1 MGIPQTGGTSMRI
14 LLQGFA
20 CLSVLLPISDMRAWQ
35 APVLISPKISVDLI
49 AETNAST
56 TNETNSTSLK
66 KPVRSSKQETIDQA
80 GRDLRHVEENVR
92 SGAARLLGKYP
103 SPASAAYLT
112 FALDDRIARVRRA
125 AIVSLSELYLN
136 GFYIYEKPLVEKI
149 LSKLGDPD
157 VEVRREVSALV
168 PRLSTG
174 LFRSSFEVVEINGRR
189 VARAKPTILRPDLQ
203 EIARKAFFDPDAI
216 VRQNILKYH
225 YVLRLPLS
233 AQVLDRLLSDSDL
246 GVLLTALDRVPSSTP
261 SETVVRRVEKLSH
274 HPDVGVRKKVVSV
287 ARDSNR
293 RHPGYRAILRKMT
306 MDEEPAVLSMAAVEL
321 ARLGEKV
328 DPKVIQA
335 VGDYLLGVAGAS
347 TQVMTILYAVSAF
360 GEEASKIYSELTEH
374 TSSKIR
380 TIAWQRLLTF
390 DNGWGRPSV
399 WLPALVDRDKTVR
412 RAIVANLNARSR
424 NFDLKT
430 MEQLVA
436 SDFVDVRTFAA
447 NSLYTARQDAAE
459 EVAFDLLIDEDTG
472 VRAQTI
478 RALASRRTPG
488 WLKIMSNSLLDEEY
502 VIKRAALDGLLGDPA
517 QGVKVLRKFVS
528 EHPADPITPL
538 ALAELKSRGIT
549 Q

>member
-1 MGIPQTGGTSMRI
+1 MGIPQTGGTTMSE
-14 LLQGFA
+14 LLKGFVFA
-20 CLSVLLPISDMRAWQ
+20 ALLPLGQAMAWQ
-35 APVLISPKISVDLI
+35 APVRVSPNVSVVPLSD
-49 AETNAST
+49 ENASVVAEANVT
-56 TNETNSTSLK
+56 VPT
-66 KPVRSSKQETIDQA
+66 KPVRSSTQETINQA
-80 GRDLRHVEENVR
+80 GLDLRHVEESVR

-125 AIVSLSELYLN
+125 AIVSLAELYLN

-157 VEVRREVSALV
+157 VEVRREVSALI
-168 PRLSTG
+168 PRLSIG
-174 LFRSSFEVVEINGRR
+174 LFRSSFEIVVINGRR
-189 VARAKPTILRPDLQ
+189 VARAAPATLRADLM

-225 YVLRLPLS
+225 YALRLPLS

-246 GVLLTALDRVPSSTP
+246 GVLLTALSRVPSSTP
-261 SETVVRRVEKLSH
+261 SETVVRRVEKLSR
-274 HPDVGVRKKVVSV
+274 HPNVGVRKKVVSV

-360 GEEASKIYSELTEH
+360 GDEAIKIYRELTEH

-390 DNGWGRPSV
+390 DNGWGRPDV
-399 WLPALVDRDKTVR
+399 WLPALEDRDKTVR
-412 RAIVANLNARSR
+412 RAVVANLSARSR
-424 NFDLKT
+424 NFDLKI

-447 NSLYTARQDAAE
+447 SSLYTARQDAVE

-502 VIKRAALDGLLGDPA
+502 VIKRAALDGLLGDPV
-517 QGVKVLRKFVS
+517 QGVKTLRKFVS
-528 EHPADPITPL
+528 EHPTDSITPL
-538 ALAELKSRGIT
+538 ALAELKNRGIT

>member
-1 MGIPQTGGTSMRI
+1 MSE
-14 LLQGFA
+14 LLKGFVFA
-20 CLSVLLPISDMRAWQ
+20 ALLPLGQAMAWQ
-35 APVLISPKISVDLI
+35 APVRVSPNLSVVPLSDENVSVV
-49 AETNAST
+49 AEANASVT
-56 TNETNSTSLK
+56 P
-66 KPVRSSKQETIDQA
+66 KPVRSSTQETINQA
-80 GRDLRHVEENVR
+80 GLDLRHVEENVR

-125 AIVSLSELYLN
+125 AIVSLAELYLN

-157 VEVRREVSALV
+157 VEVRREVSALI
-168 PRLSTG
+168 PRLSIG
-174 LFRSSFEVVEINGRR
+174 LFRSSFEIVEINGRR
-189 VARAKPTILRPDLQ
+189 VARAAPATLRADLM

-225 YVLRLPLS
+225 YALRLPLS

-246 GVLLTALDRVPSSTP
+246 GVLLTALNRVPSSTP
-261 SETVVRRVEKLSH
+261 SETVVRRVEKLSR

-360 GEEASKIYSELTEH
+360 GDEAIEIYSELTEH

-390 DNGWGRPSV
+390 DNGWGRPDV
-399 WLPALVDRDKTVR
+399 WLPALADRDKTVR
-412 RAIVANLNARSR
+412 RAVVANLSARSR

-447 NSLYTARQDAAE
+447 SSLYTARQDAAE
-459 EVAFDLLIDEDTG
+459 EVAFDLLIDEDNG

-502 VIKRAALDGLLGDPA
+502 VIKRAALDGLLGDPV
-517 QGVKVLRKFVS
+517 QGVKTIRKFVS
-528 EHPADPITPL
+528 EHPTDPITPL

>member
-1 MGIPQTGGTSMRI
+1 MGIPQTGGTTMSE
-14 LLQGFA
+14 LLKGFVFA
-20 CLSVLLPISDMRAWQ
+20 ALLPLGQAMAWQ
-35 APVLISPKISVDLI
+35 APVRVSPNLSVVPLSDENVSVV
-49 AETNAST
+49 AEANASGVP
-56 TNETNSTSLK
+56 
-66 KPVRSSKQETIDQA
+66 KPARSSTQETINQA
-80 GRDLRHVEENVR
+80 GLDLRHVEESVR

-112 FALDDRIARVRRA
+112 FALDDRIVRVRRA
-125 AIVSLSELYLN
+125 AIVSLAELYLN

-157 VEVRREVSALV
+157 VEVRREVSALI
-168 PRLSTG
+168 PRLSIG
-174 LFRSSFEVVEINGRR
+174 LFRSSFEIVEINGRR
-189 VARAKPTILRPDLQ
+189 VARAAPATLRADLM

-225 YVLRLPLS
+225 YSLRLPLS

-246 GVLLTALDRVPSSTP
+246 GVLLTALNRVPSSTP
-261 SETVVRRVEKLSH
+261 SETVVRRVEKLSR

-360 GEEASKIYSELTEH
+360 GNEAIKIYRELTEH

-390 DNGWGRPSV
+390 DNGWGRPDV
-399 WLPALVDRDKTVR
+399 WLPALADRDKTVR
-412 RAIVANLNARSR
+412 RAVVANLNARSR

-447 NSLYTARQDAAE
+447 SSLYTARQDAAE

-502 VIKRAALDGLLGDPA
+502 VIKRAALDGLLGDPV
-517 QGVKVLRKFVS
+517 QGVKTLRKFVS
-528 EHPADPITPL
+528 EHPTDPITPL

>member
-1 MGIPQTGGTSMRI
+1 MSE
-14 LLQGFA
+14 LLKGFVFA
-20 CLSVLLPISDMRAWQ
+20 ALLPLGQAMAWQ
-35 APVLISPKISVDLI
+35 APVRVSPNLSVVLLSDENVSVV
-49 AETNAST
+49 AEANASVT
-56 TNETNSTSLK
+56 P
-66 KPVRSSKQETIDQA
+66 KPVRSSTQETINQA
-80 GRDLRHVEENVR
+80 GLDLRHVEENVR

-125 AIVSLSELYLN
+125 AIVSLAELYLN

-157 VEVRREVSALV
+157 VEVRREVSALI
-168 PRLSTG
+168 PRLSIG
-174 LFRSSFEVVEINGRR
+174 LFRSSFEIVEINGRR
-189 VARAKPTILRPDLQ
+189 VARAAPATLRADLM

-225 YVLRLPLS
+225 YALRLPLS

-246 GVLLTALDRVPSSTP
+246 GVLLTALNRVPSSTP
-261 SETVVRRVEKLSH
+261 SETVVRRVEKLSR

-360 GEEASKIYSELTEH
+360 GDEAIEIYSELTEH

-390 DNGWGRPSV
+390 DNGWGRPDV
-399 WLPALVDRDKTVR
+399 WLPALADRDKTVR
-412 RAIVANLNARSR
+412 RAVVANLSARSR

-447 NSLYTARQDAAE
+447 SSLYTARQDAAE
-459 EVAFDLLIDEDTG
+459 EVAFDLLIDEDNG

-502 VIKRAALDGLLGDPA
+502 VIKRAALDGLLGDPV
-517 QGVKVLRKFVS
+517 QGVKTIRKFVS
-528 EHPADPITPL
+528 EHPTDPITPL

>member
-1 MGIPQTGGTSMRI
+1 MGIPQTGGTTMSE
-14 LLQGFA
+14 LLKGFVFA
-20 CLSVLLPISDMRAWQ
+20 ALLPLGQAMAWQ
-35 APVLISPKISVDLI
+35 APVRVSPNVSVVPLSD
-49 AETNAST
+49 ENASVVAEANVT
-56 TNETNSTSLK
+56 VPT
-66 KPVRSSKQETIDQA
+66 KPVRSSTQETINQA
-80 GRDLRHVEENVR
+80 GLDLRHVEESVR

-125 AIVSLSELYLN
+125 AIVSLAELYLN

-157 VEVRREVSALV
+157 VEVRREVSALI
-168 PRLSTG
+168 PRLSIG
-174 LFRSSFEVVEINGRR
+174 LFRSSFEIVVINGRR
-189 VARAKPTILRPDLQ
+189 VARAAPATLRADLM

-225 YVLRLPLS
+225 YALRLPLS

-246 GVLLTALDRVPSSTP
+246 GVLLTALSRVPSSTP
-261 SETVVRRVEKLSH
+261 SETVVRRVEKLSR
-274 HPDVGVRKKVVSV
+274 HPNVGVRKKVVSV

-360 GEEASKIYSELTEH
+360 GDEAIKIYRELTEH

-390 DNGWGRPSV
+390 DNGWGRPDV
-399 WLPALVDRDKTVR
+399 WLPAIEDRDKTVR
-412 RAIVANLNARSR
+412 RAVVANLSARSR
-424 NFDLKT
+424 NFDLKI

-447 NSLYTARQDAAE
+447 SSLYTARQDAVE

-502 VIKRAALDGLLGDPA
+502 VIKRAALDGLLGDPV
-517 QGVKVLRKFVS
+517 QGVKTLRKFVS
-528 EHPADPITPL
+528 EHPTDSITPL
-538 ALAELKSRGIT
+538 ALAELKNRGIT

>member
-1 MGIPQTGGTSMRI
+1 MGIPQTGGTTMSE
-14 LLQGFA
+14 LLKGFVFA
-20 CLSVLLPISDMRAWQ
+20 ALLPLGQAMAWQ
-35 APVLISPKISVDLI
+35 APVRVSPNLSVVPLSDENVSVV
-49 AETNAST
+49 AEANASGAP
-56 TNETNSTSLK
+56 
-66 KPVRSSKQETIDQA
+66 KPARSSTQETINQA
-80 GRDLRHVEENVR
+80 GLDLRHVEESVR

-112 FALDDRIARVRRA
+112 FALDDRIVRVRRA
-125 AIVSLSELYLN
+125 AIVSLAELYLN

-157 VEVRREVSALV
+157 VEVRREVSALI
-168 PRLSTG
+168 PRLSIG
-174 LFRSSFEVVEINGRR
+174 LFRSSFEIVEINGRR
-189 VARAKPTILRPDLQ
+189 VARAAPATLRADLM

-225 YVLRLPLS
+225 YALRLPLS
-233 AQVLDRLLSDSDL
+233 AQVLDRLLSDPDL
-246 GVLLTALDRVPSSTP
+246 GVLLTALNRVPSSTP
-261 SETVVRRVEKLSH
+261 SETVVRRVEKLSR

-321 ARLGEKV
+321 ARLGEKI

-360 GEEASKIYSELTEH
+360 GDEAIEIYRELTEH

-390 DNGWGRPSV
+390 DNGWGRPDV
-399 WLPALVDRDKTVR
+399 WLPALADRDKTVR
-412 RAIVANLNARSR
+412 RAVVANLSARSR

-430 MEQLVA
+430 MEQLVS

-447 NSLYTARQDAAE
+447 SSLYTARQDAVE

-478 RALASRRTPG
+478 RALASRRSPG

-502 VIKRAALDGLLGDPA
+502 VIKRAALDGLLGDPV
-517 QGVKVLRKFVS
+517 QGVKTLRKFVS
-528 EHPADPITPL
+528 EHPTDSITPL

>member
-1 MGIPQTGGTSMRI
+1 MGIPQTGGTTMSE
-14 LLQGFA
+14 LLKGFVFA
-20 CLSVLLPISDMRAWQ
+20 ALLPLGQAMAWQ
-35 APVLISPKISVDLI
+35 APVRVSPNLSVVPLSDENVSVV
-49 AETNAST
+49 AEANASVT
-56 TNETNSTSLK
+56 P
-66 KPVRSSKQETIDQA
+66 KPVRSSTQETINQA
-80 GRDLRHVEENVR
+80 GLDLRHVEENVR

-125 AIVSLSELYLN
+125 AIVSLAELYLN

-157 VEVRREVSALV
+157 VEVRREVSALI
-168 PRLSTG
+168 PRLSIG
-174 LFRSSFEVVEINGRR
+174 LFRSSFEIVEINGRR
-189 VARAKPTILRPDLQ
+189 VARAAPATLRADLM

-225 YVLRLPLS
+225 YALRLPLS

-246 GVLLTALDRVPSSTP
+246 GVLLTALNRVPSSTP
-261 SETVVRRVEKLSH
+261 SETVVRRVEKLSR

-360 GEEASKIYSELTEH
+360 GDEAIEIYSELTEH

-390 DNGWGRPSV
+390 DNGWGRPDV
-399 WLPALVDRDKTVR
+399 WLPALADRDKTVR
-412 RAIVANLNARSR
+412 RAVVANLSARSR

-447 NSLYTARQDAAE
+447 SSLYTARQDAAE
-459 EVAFDLLIDEDTG
+459 EVAFDLLIDEDNG

-502 VIKRAALDGLLGDPA
+502 VIKRAALDGLLGDPV
-517 QGVKVLRKFVS
+517 QGVKTIRKFVS
-528 EHPADPITPL
+528 EHPTDPITPL

>member
-1 MGIPQTGGTSMRI
+1 MGIPQTGGTTMSE
-14 LLQGFA
+14 LLKGFVFA
-20 CLSVLLPISDMRAWQ
+20 ALLPLGQAMAWQ
-35 APVLISPKISVDLI
+35 APVRVSPNVSVVPLSD
-49 AETNAST
+49 ENASVVAEANVT
-56 TNETNSTSLK
+56 VPT
-66 KPVRSSKQETIDQA
+66 KPVRSSTQETINQA

-125 AIVSLSELYLN
+125 AIVSLAELYLN

-157 VEVRREVSALV
+157 VEVRREVSALI
-168 PRLSTG
+168 PRLSIG
-174 LFRSSFEVVEINGRR
+174 LFRSSFEIVEINGRR
-189 VARAKPTILRPDLQ
+189 VARAAPATLRADLM

-225 YVLRLPLS
+225 YSLRLPLS

-246 GVLLTALDRVPSSTP
+246 GVLLTALNRVPSSTP
-261 SETVVRRVEKLSH
+261 SETVVRRVEKLSR

-360 GEEASKIYSELTEH
+360 GDEAIKIYRELTEH

-390 DNGWGRPSV
+390 DNGWGRPDV
-399 WLPALVDRDKTVR
+399 WLPALADRDKTVR
-412 RAIVANLNARSR
+412 RAVVANLSARSR

-430 MEQLVA
+430 MEQLVV

-447 NSLYTARQDAAE
+447 SSLYTARQDAAE

-502 VIKRAALDGLLGDPA
+502 VIKRAALDGLLGDPV
-517 QGVKVLRKFVS
+517 QGVKTLRKFVS
-528 EHPADPITPL
+528 EHPTDSITPL
-538 ALAELKSRGIT
+538 ALAELKNRGIT

>member
-1 MGIPQTGGTSMRI
+1 M
-14 LLQGFA
+14 
-20 CLSVLLPISDMRAWQ
+20 
-35 APVLISPKISVDLI
+35 
-49 AETNAST
+49 
-56 TNETNSTSLK
+56 
-66 KPVRSSKQETIDQA
+66 
-80 GRDLRHVEENVR
+80 
-92 SGAARLLGKYP
+92 
-103 SPASAAYLT
+103 
-112 FALDDRIARVRRA
+112 
-125 AIVSLSELYLN
+125 
-136 GFYIYEKPLVEKI
+136 
-149 LSKLGDPD
+149 
-157 VEVRREVSALV
+157 
-168 PRLSTG
+168 
-174 LFRSSFEVVEINGRR
+174 
-189 VARAKPTILRPDLQ
+189 

-225 YVLRLPLS
+225 YALRLPLS

-246 GVLLTALDRVPSSTP
+246 GVLLTALNRVPSSTP
-261 SETVVRRVEKLSH
+261 SETVVRRVEKLSR

-360 GEEASKIYSELTEH
+360 GDEAIKIYRELTEH

-390 DNGWGRPSV
+390 DNGWGRPDV
-399 WLPALVDRDKTVR
+399 WLPALADHDKTVR
-412 RAIVANLNARSR
+412 RAVVANLSARSR

-430 MEQLVA
+430 MEQLVV

-447 NSLYTARQDAAE
+447 SSLYTARQDAAE

-502 VIKRAALDGLLGDPA
+502 VIKRAALDGLLGDPV
-517 QGVKVLRKFVS
+517 QGVKTIRKFVN
-528 EHPADPITPL
+528 EHPTDPITPL
-538 ALAELKSRGIT
+538 ALAELKNRGIT

>member
-1 MGIPQTGGTSMRI
+1 MGIPQTGGTTMSE
-14 LLQGFA
+14 LLKGFVFA
-20 CLSVLLPISDMRAWQ
+20 ALLPLGQAMAWQ
-35 APVLISPKISVDLI
+35 APVRVSPNLSVVPLSDENVSVV
-49 AETNAST
+49 AKANASGAP
-56 TNETNSTSLK
+56 
-66 KPVRSSKQETIDQA
+66 KPARSSTQETINQA
-80 GRDLRHVEENVR
+80 GLDLRHVEESVR

-112 FALDDRIARVRRA
+112 FALDDRIVRVRRA
-125 AIVSLSELYLN
+125 AIVSLAELYLN

-157 VEVRREVSALV
+157 VEVRREVSALI
-168 PRLSTG
+168 PRLSIG
-174 LFRSSFEVVEINGRR
+174 LFRSSFEIVEINGRR
-189 VARAKPTILRPDLQ
+189 VARAAPATLRADLM

-225 YVLRLPLS
+225 YALRLPLS
-233 AQVLDRLLSDSDL
+233 AQVLDRLLSDPDL
-246 GVLLTALDRVPSSTP
+246 GVLLTALNRVPSSTP
-261 SETVVRRVEKLSH
+261 SETVVRRVEKLSR

-360 GEEASKIYSELTEH
+360 GDEAIKIYRELTEH

-390 DNGWGRPSV
+390 DNGWGRPDV
-399 WLPALVDRDKTVR
+399 WLPALADRDKTVR
-412 RAIVANLNARSR
+412 RAVVANLSARSR

-430 MEQLVA
+430 MEQLVV

-447 NSLYTARQDAAE
+447 SSLYTARQDAAE

-517 QGVKVLRKFVS
+517 QGVKTLRKFVS
-528 EHPADPITPL
+528 EHPTDPITPL

>member
-1 MGIPQTGGTSMRI
+1 MGIPQTGGTTMSE
-14 LLQGFA
+14 LLKGFVFA
-20 CLSVLLPISDMRAWQ
+20 ALLPLGQAMAWQ
-35 APVLISPKISVDLI
+35 APVRVSPNVSVVPLSD
-49 AETNAST
+49 ENASVVAEANVT
-56 TNETNSTSLK
+56 VPT
-66 KPVRSSKQETIDQA
+66 KPVRSSTQETINQA
-80 GRDLRHVEENVR
+80 GLDLRHVEESVR

-125 AIVSLSELYLN
+125 AIVSLAELYLN

-157 VEVRREVSALV
+157 VEVRREVSALI
-168 PRLSTG
+168 PRLSIG
-174 LFRSSFEVVEINGRR
+174 LFRSSFEIVVINGRR
-189 VARAKPTILRPDLQ
+189 VARAAPATLRADLM

-225 YVLRLPLS
+225 YALRLPLS

-246 GVLLTALDRVPSSTP
+246 GVLLTALSRVPSSTP
-261 SETVVRRVEKLSH
+261 SETVVRRVEKLSR
-274 HPDVGVRKKVVSV
+274 HPNVGVRKKVVSV

-360 GEEASKIYSELTEH
+360 GDEAIKIYRELTEH

-390 DNGWGRPSV
+390 DNGWGRPDV
-399 WLPALVDRDKTVR
+399 WLPALEDRDKTVR
-412 RAIVANLNARSR
+412 RAVVANLSARSR
-424 NFDLKT
+424 NYDLKI

-447 NSLYTARQDAAE
+447 SSLYTARQDAVE

-502 VIKRAALDGLLGDPA
+502 VIKRAALDGLLGDPV
-517 QGVKVLRKFVS
+517 QGVKTLRKFVS
-528 EHPADPITPL
+528 EHPTDSITPL
-538 ALAELKSRGIT
+538 ALAELKNRGIT

>member
-1 MGIPQTGGTSMRI
+1 MSE
-14 LLQGFA
+14 LLKGFIFA
-20 CLSVLLPISDMRAWQ
+20 ALLPLGQAMAWQ
-35 APVLISPKISVDLI
+35 APVRVSPNVSVVPLSD
-49 AETNAST
+49 ENASVVAEANVT
-56 TNETNSTSLK
+56 VPT
-66 KPVRSSKQETIDQA
+66 KPVRSSTQETINQA

-125 AIVSLSELYLN
+125 AIVSLAELYLN

-157 VEVRREVSALV
+157 VEVRREVSALI
-168 PRLSTG
+168 PRLSIG
-174 LFRSSFEVVEINGRR
+174 LFRSSFEIVEINGRR
-189 VARAKPTILRPDLQ
+189 VARAAPATLRADLM

-225 YVLRLPLS
+225 YALRLPLS

-246 GVLLTALDRVPSSTP
+246 GVLLTALGRVPSSTP
-261 SETVVRRVEKLSH
+261 SETVVRRVEKLSR

-287 ARDSNR
+287 SRDSNR

-360 GEEASKIYSELTEH
+360 GDEAIKVYRELTEH

-390 DNGWGRPSV
+390 DNGWGRPDV
-399 WLPALVDRDKTVR
+399 WLPALEDRDKTVR
-412 RAIVANLNARSR
+412 RAVVANLNARSR
-424 NFDLKT
+424 NFDLKI

-447 NSLYTARQDAAE
+447 SSLYTARQDAAE

-502 VIKRAALDGLLGDPA
+502 VIKRAALDGLLGDPV
-517 QGVKVLRKFVS
+517 QGVKTLRKFVS
-528 EHPADPITPL
+528 EHPTDSITPL

>member
-1 MGIPQTGGTSMRI
+1 MGIPQTGGTTMSE
-14 LLQGFA
+14 LLKGFVFA
-20 CLSVLLPISDMRAWQ
+20 ALLPLGQAMAWQ
-35 APVLISPKISVDLI
+35 APVRVSPNLSVVLLSDENVSVV
-49 AETNAST
+49 AEANASGAP
-56 TNETNSTSLK
+56 
-66 KPVRSSKQETIDQA
+66 KPARSSTQETINQA
-80 GRDLRHVEENVR
+80 GLDLRHVEESVR

-112 FALDDRIARVRRA
+112 FALDDRIVRVRRA
-125 AIVSLSELYLN
+125 AIVSLAELYLN

-157 VEVRREVSALV
+157 VEVRREVSALI
-168 PRLSTG
+168 PRLSIG
-174 LFRSSFEVVEINGRR
+174 LFRSSFEIVEINGRR
-189 VARAKPTILRPDLQ
+189 VARAAPATLRADLM

-225 YVLRLPLS
+225 YALRLPLS
-233 AQVLDRLLSDSDL
+233 AQVLDRLLSDPDL
-246 GVLLTALDRVPSSTP
+246 GVLLTALNRVPSSTP
-261 SETVVRRVEKLSH
+261 SETVVRRVEKLSR

-360 GEEASKIYSELTEH
+360 GDEAIEIYRELTEH

-390 DNGWGRPSV
+390 DNGWGRPDV
-399 WLPALVDRDKTVR
+399 WLPALADRDKTVR
-412 RAIVANLNARSR
+412 RAVVANLSTRSR

-430 MEQLVA
+430 MEQLVV

-447 NSLYTARQDAAE
+447 SSLYTARQDAAE

-517 QGVKVLRKFVS
+517 QGVKTLRKFVS
-528 EHPADPITPL
+528 EHPTDPITPL

>member
-1 MGIPQTGGTSMRI
+1 MGIPQTGGTTMSE
-14 LLQGFA
+14 LLKGFVFA
-20 CLSVLLPISDMRAWQ
+20 ALLPLGQAMAWQ
-35 APVLISPKISVDLI
+35 APVRVSPNLSVVLLSDENVSVV
-49 AETNAST
+49 AEANASVT
-56 TNETNSTSLK
+56 P
-66 KPVRSSKQETIDQA
+66 KPVRSSTQETINQA
-80 GRDLRHVEENVR
+80 GLDLRHVEENVR

-125 AIVSLSELYLN
+125 AIVSLAELYLN

-157 VEVRREVSALV
+157 VEVRREVSALI
-168 PRLSTG
+168 PRLSIG
-174 LFRSSFEVVEINGRR
+174 LFRSSFEIVEINGRR
-189 VARAKPTILRPDLQ
+189 VARAAPATLRADLM

-225 YVLRLPLS
+225 YALRLPLS

-246 GVLLTALDRVPSSTP
+246 GVLLTALNRVPSSTP
-261 SETVVRRVEKLSH
+261 SETVVRRVEKLSR

-360 GEEASKIYSELTEH
+360 GDEAIEIYSELTEH

-390 DNGWGRPSV
+390 DNGWGRPDV
-399 WLPALVDRDKTVR
+399 WLPALADRDKTVR
-412 RAIVANLNARSR
+412 RAVVANLSARSR

-447 NSLYTARQDAAE
+447 SSLYTARQDAAE
-459 EVAFDLLIDEDTG
+459 EVAFDLLIDEDNG

-502 VIKRAALDGLLGDPA
+502 VIKRAALDGLLGDPV
-517 QGVKVLRKFVS
+517 QGVKTIRKFVS
-528 EHPADPITPL
+528 EHPTDPITPL

>member
-1 MGIPQTGGTSMRI
+1 MGIPQTGGTTMSE
-14 LLQGFA
+14 LLKGFVFA
-20 CLSVLLPISDMRAWQ
+20 ALLPLGQAMAWQ
-35 APVLISPKISVDLI
+35 APVRVSPNVSVVPLSD
-49 AETNAST
+49 ENASVVAEANVT
-56 TNETNSTSLK
+56 VPT
-66 KPVRSSKQETIDQA
+66 KPVRSSTQETINQA
-80 GRDLRHVEENVR
+80 GLDLRHVEESVR

-125 AIVSLSELYLN
+125 AIVSLAELYLN

-157 VEVRREVSALV
+157 VEVRREVSALI
-168 PRLSTG
+168 PRLSIG
-174 LFRSSFEVVEINGRR
+174 LFRSSFEIVVINGRR
-189 VARAKPTILRPDLQ
+189 VARAAPATLRADLM

-225 YVLRLPLS
+225 YALRLPLS

-246 GVLLTALDRVPSSTP
+246 GVLLTALGRVPSSTP
-261 SETVVRRVEKLSH
+261 SETVVRRVEKLSR

-360 GEEASKIYSELTEH
+360 GDEAIKIYRELTEH

-390 DNGWGRPSV
+390 DNGWGRPDV
-399 WLPALVDRDKTVR
+399 WLPALEDRDKTVR
-412 RAIVANLNARSR
+412 RAVVANLSARSR
-424 NFDLKT
+424 NFDLKI

-447 NSLYTARQDAAE
+447 SSLYTARQNAAE

-502 VIKRAALDGLLGDPA
+502 VIKRAALDGLLGDPV
-517 QGVKVLRKFVS
+517 QGVKTLRKFVS
-528 EHPADPITPL
+528 EHPTDSITPL
-538 ALAELKSRGIT
+538 ALAELKNRGIT

>member
-1 MGIPQTGGTSMRI
+1 MGIPQTGGTTMSE
-14 LLQGFA
+14 LLKGFVFA
-20 CLSVLLPISDMRAWQ
+20 ALLPLGQAMAWQ
-35 APVLISPKISVDLI
+35 APVRVSPNLSVVPLSDENVSVV
-49 AETNAST
+49 AEANASVT
-56 TNETNSTSLK
+56 P
-66 KPVRSSKQETIDQA
+66 KPVRSSTQETINQA
-80 GRDLRHVEENVR
+80 GLDLRHVEENVR

-125 AIVSLSELYLN
+125 AIVSLAELYLN

-157 VEVRREVSALV
+157 VEVRREVSALI
-168 PRLSTG
+168 PRLSIG
-174 LFRSSFEVVEINGRR
+174 LFRSSFEIVEINGRR
-189 VARAKPTILRPDLQ
+189 VARAAPAILRADLM

-225 YVLRLPLS
+225 YALRLPLS

-246 GVLLTALDRVPSSTP
+246 GVLLTALNRVPSSTP
-261 SETVVRRVEKLSH
+261 SETVVRRVEKLSR

-360 GEEASKIYSELTEH
+360 GDESIEIYSELTEH

-390 DNGWGRPSV
+390 DNGWGRPDV
-399 WLPALVDRDKTVR
+399 WLPALADRDKTVR
-412 RAIVANLNARSR
+412 RAVVANLSARSR

-447 NSLYTARQDAAE
+447 SSLYTARQDAAE
-459 EVAFDLLIDEDTG
+459 EVAFDLLIDEDNG

-502 VIKRAALDGLLGDPA
+502 VIKRAALDGLLGDPV
-517 QGVKVLRKFVS
+517 QGVKTIRKFVS
-528 EHPADPITPL
+528 EHPTDPITPL

>member
-1 MGIPQTGGTSMRI
+1 MGIPQTGGTTMSE
-14 LLQGFA
+14 LLKGFVFA
-20 CLSVLLPISDMRAWQ
+20 ALLPLGQAMAWQ
-35 APVLISPKISVDLI
+35 APVRVSPNLSVVPLSDENVSVV
-49 AETNAST
+49 AEANASVT
-56 TNETNSTSLK
+56 P
-66 KPVRSSKQETIDQA
+66 KPVRSSTQETINQA
-80 GRDLRHVEENVR
+80 GLDLRHVEENVR

-125 AIVSLSELYLN
+125 AIVSLAELYLN

-157 VEVRREVSALV
+157 VEVRREVSALI
-168 PRLSTG
+168 PRLSIG
-174 LFRSSFEVVEINGRR
+174 LFRSSFEIVEINGRR
-189 VARAKPTILRPDLQ
+189 VARAAPATLRADLM

-225 YVLRLPLS
+225 YALRLPLS

-246 GVLLTALDRVPSSTP
+246 GVLLTALNRVPSSTP
-261 SETVVRRVEKLSH
+261 SETVVRRVEKLSR

-360 GEEASKIYSELTEH
+360 GDESIEIYSELTEH

-390 DNGWGRPSV
+390 DNGWGRPDV
-399 WLPALVDRDKTVR
+399 WLPALADRDKTVR
-412 RAIVANLNARSR
+412 RAVVANLSARSR

-447 NSLYTARQDAAE
+447 SSLYTARQDAAE
-459 EVAFDLLIDEDTG
+459 EVAFDLLIDEDNG

-502 VIKRAALDGLLGDPA
+502 VIKRAALDGLLGDPV
-517 QGVKVLRKFVS
+517 QGVKTIRKFVS
-528 EHPADPITPL
+528 EHPTDPITPL

>member
-1 MGIPQTGGTSMRI
+1 
-14 LLQGFA
+14 
-20 CLSVLLPISDMRAWQ
+20 
-35 APVLISPKISVDLI
+35 
-49 AETNAST
+49 
-56 TNETNSTSLK
+56 
-66 KPVRSSKQETIDQA
+66 
-80 GRDLRHVEENVR
+80 
-92 SGAARLLGKYP
+92 
-103 SPASAAYLT
+103 LT
-112 FALDDRIARVRRA
+112 FALDDRIVRVRRA
-125 AIVSLSELYLN
+125 AIVSLAELYLN

-157 VEVRREVSALV
+157 VEVRREVSALI
-168 PRLSTG
+168 PRLSIG
-174 LFRSSFEVVEINGRR
+174 LFRSSFEIVEINGRR
-189 VARAKPTILRPDLQ
+189 VARAAPATLRADLM

-225 YVLRLPLS
+225 YALRLPLS

-246 GVLLTALDRVPSSTP
+246 GVLLTALNRVPSSTP
-261 SETVVRRVEKLSH
+261 SETVVRRVEKLSR

-360 GEEASKIYSELTEH
+360 GDEAIEIYSELTEH

-390 DNGWGRPSV
+390 DNGWGRPDV
-399 WLPALVDRDKTVR
+399 WLPALADRDKTVR
-412 RAIVANLNARSR
+412 RAVVANLSARSR

-447 NSLYTARQDAAE
+447 SSLYTARQDAAE
-459 EVAFDLLIDEDTG
+459 EVAFDLLIDEDNG

-502 VIKRAALDGLLGDPA
+502 VIKRAALDGLLGDPV
-517 QGVKVLRKFVS
+517 QGVKTIRKFVS
-528 EHPADPITPL
+528 EHPTDPITPL

>member
-1 MGIPQTGGTSMRI
+1 MSE
-14 LLQGFA
+14 LLKGFVFA
-20 CLSVLLPISDMRAWQ
+20 ALLPLGQAMAWQ
-35 APVLISPKISVDLI
+35 APVRVSPNVSVVPLSD
-49 AETNAST
+49 ENASVVAEANVT
-56 TNETNSTSLK
+56 VPT
-66 KPVRSSKQETIDQA
+66 KPVRSSTQETINQA
-80 GRDLRHVEENVR
+80 GLDLRHVEESVR

-125 AIVSLSELYLN
+125 AIVSLAELYLN

-157 VEVRREVSALV
+157 VEVRREVSALI
-168 PRLSTG
+168 PRLSIG
-174 LFRSSFEVVEINGRR
+174 LFRSSFEIVVINGRR
-189 VARAKPTILRPDLQ
+189 VARAAPATLRADLM

-225 YVLRLPLS
+225 YALRLPLS

-246 GVLLTALDRVPSSTP
+246 GVLLTALSRVPSSTP
-261 SETVVRRVEKLSH
+261 SETVVRRVEKLSR
-274 HPDVGVRKKVVSV
+274 HPNVGVRKKVVSV

-360 GEEASKIYSELTEH
+360 GDEAIKIYRELTEH

-390 DNGWGRPSV
+390 DNGWGRPDV
-399 WLPALVDRDKTVR
+399 WLPAIEDRDKTVR
-412 RAIVANLNARSR
+412 RAVVANLSARSR
-424 NFDLKT
+424 NYDLKI

-447 NSLYTARQDAAE
+447 SSLYTARQDAVE

-502 VIKRAALDGLLGDPA
+502 VIKRAALDGLLGDPV
-517 QGVKVLRKFVS
+517 QGVKTLRKFVS
-528 EHPADPITPL
+528 EHPTDSITPL
-538 ALAELKSRGIT
+538 ALAELKNRGIT

>member
-1 MGIPQTGGTSMRI
+1 MSEW
-14 LLQGFA
+14 LKGFVFA
-20 CLSVLLPISDMRAWQ
+20 ALLPLGQAMAWQ
-35 APVLISPKISVDLI
+35 APVRVSPNLSVVPLSDDNVSVV
-49 AETNAST
+49 AEANASVT
-56 TNETNSTSLK
+56 P
-66 KPVRSSKQETIDQA
+66 KPVRSSTQETINQA
-80 GRDLRHVEENVR
+80 GLDLRHVEENVR

-125 AIVSLSELYLN
+125 AIVSLAELYLN

-157 VEVRREVSALV
+157 VEVRREVSALI
-168 PRLSTG
+168 PRLSIG
-174 LFRSSFEVVEINGRR
+174 LFRSSFEIVEINGRR
-189 VARAKPTILRPDLQ
+189 VARAAPATLRADLM

-225 YVLRLPLS
+225 YALRLPLS

-246 GVLLTALDRVPSSTP
+246 GVLLTALNRVPSSTP
-261 SETVVRRVEKLSH
+261 SETVVRRVEKLSR

-360 GEEASKIYSELTEH
+360 GDEAIEIYSELTEH

-390 DNGWGRPSV
+390 DNGWGRPDV
-399 WLPALVDRDKTVR
+399 WLPALADRDKTVR
-412 RAIVANLNARSR
+412 RAVVANLSARSR

-447 NSLYTARQDAAE
+447 SSLYTARQDAAE
-459 EVAFDLLIDEDTG
+459 EVAFDLLIDEDNG

-502 VIKRAALDGLLGDPA
+502 VIKRAALDGLLGDPV
-517 QGVKVLRKFVS
+517 QGVKTIRKFVS
-528 EHPADPITPL
+528 EHPTDPITPL

>member
-1 MGIPQTGGTSMRI
+1 MSE
-14 LLQGFA
+14 LLKGFVFA
-20 CLSVLLPISDMRAWQ
+20 ALLSFDQAMAWQ
-35 APVLISPKISVDLI
+35 APVRVSPNLSVVPLSDENVSVV
-49 AETNAST
+49 AEANASVA
-56 TNETNSTSLK
+56 S
-66 KPVRSSKQETIDQA
+66 KPVRSSAQETINQA
-80 GRDLRHVEENVR
+80 GLDLRHVEESVR

-125 AIVSLSELYLN
+125 AIVSLAELYLN

-157 VEVRREVSALV
+157 VEVRREVSALI
-168 PRLSTG
+168 PRLSIG
-174 LFRSSFEVVEINGRR
+174 LFRSSFEIVEINGRR
-189 VARAKPTILRPDLQ
+189 VARAAPATLRADLM

-225 YVLRLPLS
+225 YALRLPLS

-246 GVLLTALDRVPSSTP
+246 GVLLTALSRVPSSTP
-261 SETVVRRVEKLSH
+261 SETVVRRVEKLSR

-328 DPKVIQA
+328 DPKVIQT

-360 GEEASKIYSELTEH
+360 GDEAIEIYRELTEH

-390 DNGWGRPSV
+390 DNGWGRPDV
-399 WLPALVDRDKTVR
+399 WLPALADRDKTVR

-424 NFDLKT
+424 NFDLNT
-430 MEQLVA
+430 MEQLVS

-447 NSLYTARQDAAE
+447 SSLYSARQNAAE

-502 VIKRAALDGLLGDPA
+502 VIKRAALDGLLGDPV
-517 QGVKVLRKFVS
+517 QGVKTIRKFVS
-528 EHPADPITPL
+528 EHPTDSITPL
-538 ALAELKSRGIT
+538 ALAELKSRGIP

>member
-1 MGIPQTGGTSMRI
+1 MSK
-14 LLQGFA
+14 LLKGFVFA
-20 CLSVLLPISDMRAWQ
+20 GLLPLSQAMAWQ
-35 APVLISPKISVDLI
+35 APVRVSPNLSVVLLSD
-49 AETNAST
+49 ENASVVSEA
-56 TNETNSTSLK
+56 NASVAP
-66 KPVRSSKQETIDQA
+66 KPVRSSTQETINQA
-80 GRDLRHVEENVR
+80 GLDLRHIEENVR

-125 AIVSLSELYLN
+125 AIVSLAELYLN
-136 GFYIYEKPLVEKI
+136 GFYIHEKPLVEKI
-149 LSKLGDPD
+149 LSKLGDSD
-157 VEVRREVSALV
+157 VEVRREVSALI
-168 PRLSTG
+168 PRLSIG
-174 LFRSSFEVVEINGRR
+174 LFRSSFEIVEINGRR
-189 VARAKPTILRPDLQ
+189 VARAAPATLRADLL

-225 YVLRLPLS
+225 YALRLPLS

-246 GVLLTALDRVPSSTP
+246 GVLLTALNRVPSSTP
-261 SETVVRRVEKLSH
+261 SETVVRRVEKLSR

-306 MDEEPAVLSMAAVEL
+306 IDEEPAVLSMAAVEL

-360 GEEASKIYSELTEH
+360 GDEAIEIYRELTEH

-390 DNGWGRPSV
+390 DNGWGRADV
-399 WLPALVDRDKTVR
+399 WLPALADRDKTVR

-430 MEQLVA
+430 MEQLVS

-447 NSLYTARQDAAE
+447 SSLQSARQNAAE

-478 RALASRRTPG
+478 RALASLRAPG

-502 VIKRAALDGLLGDPA
+502 VIKRAALDGLLGDPV
-517 QGVKVLRKFVS
+517 QGVKTIRKFVS
-528 EHPADPITPL
+528 EHPTDSITPL

>member
-1 MGIPQTGGTSMRI
+1 MGIPQTGGTTMSE
-14 LLQGFA
+14 LLKGFIFA
-20 CLSVLLPISDMRAWQ
+20 ALLPLGQAMAWQ
-35 APVLISPKISVDLI
+35 APVRVSPNVSVVPLSD
-49 AETNAST
+49 ENASVVAEANVT
-56 TNETNSTSLK
+56 VPT
-66 KPVRSSKQETIDQA
+66 KPVRSSTQETINQA

-125 AIVSLSELYLN
+125 AIVSLAELYLN

-157 VEVRREVSALV
+157 VEVRREVSALI
-168 PRLSTG
+168 PRLSIG
-174 LFRSSFEVVEINGRR
+174 LFRSSFEIVEINGRR
-189 VARAKPTILRPDLQ
+189 VARAAPATLRADLM

-225 YVLRLPLS
+225 YALRLPLS

-246 GVLLTALDRVPSSTP
+246 GVLLTALGRVPSSTP
-261 SETVVRRVEKLSH
+261 SETVVRRVEKLSR

-360 GEEASKIYSELTEH
+360 GDEAIKVYRELTEH

-390 DNGWGRPSV
+390 DNGWGRPDV
-399 WLPALVDRDKTVR
+399 WLPALEDRDKTVR
-412 RAIVANLNARSR
+412 RAVVANLNARSR
-424 NFDLKT
+424 NFDLKI

-447 NSLYTARQDAAE
+447 SSLYTARQDAAE

-502 VIKRAALDGLLGDPA
+502 VIKRAALDGLLGDPV
-517 QGVKVLRKFVS
+517 QGVKTLRKFVS
-528 EHPADPITPL
+528 EHPTDSITPL

>member
-1 MGIPQTGGTSMRI
+1 MGIPQTGGTTMSE
-14 LLQGFA
+14 LLKGFVFA
-20 CLSVLLPISDMRAWQ
+20 ALLPLGQAMAWQ
-35 APVLISPKISVDLI
+35 APVRVSPNLSVVPLSDENVSVV
-49 AETNAST
+49 AEANASGAP
-56 TNETNSTSLK
+56 
-66 KPVRSSKQETIDQA
+66 KPARSSTQETINQA
-80 GRDLRHVEENVR
+80 GLDLRHVEESVR

-112 FALDDRIARVRRA
+112 FALDDRIVRVRRA
-125 AIVSLSELYLN
+125 AIVSLAELYLN

-157 VEVRREVSALV
+157 VEVRREVSALI
-168 PRLSTG
+168 PRLSIG
-174 LFRSSFEVVEINGRR
+174 LFRSSFEIVEINGRR
-189 VARAKPTILRPDLQ
+189 VARAAPATLRADLM

-225 YVLRLPLS
+225 YALRLPLS
-233 AQVLDRLLSDSDL
+233 AQVLDRLLSDPDL
-246 GVLLTALDRVPSSTP
+246 GVLLTALNRVPSSTP
-261 SETVVRRVEKLSH
+261 SETVVRRVEKLSR

-321 ARLGEKV
+321 ARLGEKI

-360 GEEASKIYSELTEH
+360 GDEAIEIYRELTEH

-390 DNGWGRPSV
+390 DNGWGRPDV
-399 WLPALVDRDKTVR
+399 WLPALADRDKTVR
-412 RAIVANLNARSR
+412 RAVVANLSARSR

-430 MEQLVA
+430 MEQLVV

-447 NSLYTARQDAAE
+447 SSLYTARQDAVE

-517 QGVKVLRKFVS
+517 QGVKTLRKFVS
-528 EHPADPITPL
+528 EHPTDSITPL

>member
-1 MGIPQTGGTSMRI
+1 MSE
-14 LLQGFA
+14 LLKGFVFA
-20 CLSVLLPISDMRAWQ
+20 ALLPLGQAMAWQ
-35 APVLISPKISVDLI
+35 APVRVSPNLSVVPLSDENVSVV
-49 AETNAST
+49 AEANASVT
-56 TNETNSTSLK
+56 P
-66 KPVRSSKQETIDQA
+66 KPVRSSTQETINQA
-80 GRDLRHVEENVR
+80 GLDLRHVEENVR

-125 AIVSLSELYLN
+125 AIVSLAELYLN

-157 VEVRREVSALV
+157 VEVRREVSALI
-168 PRLSTG
+168 PRLSIG
-174 LFRSSFEVVEINGRR
+174 LFRSSFEIVEINGRR
-189 VARAKPTILRPDLQ
+189 VARAAPAILRADLM

-225 YVLRLPLS
+225 YALRLPLS

-246 GVLLTALDRVPSSTP
+246 GVLLTALNRVPSSTP
-261 SETVVRRVEKLSH
+261 SETVVRRVEKLSR

-360 GEEASKIYSELTEH
+360 GDEAIEIYSELTEH

-390 DNGWGRPSV
+390 DNGWGRPDV
-399 WLPALVDRDKTVR
+399 WLPALADRDKTVR
-412 RAIVANLNARSR
+412 RAVVANLSARSR

-447 NSLYTARQDAAE
+447 SSLYTARQDAAE
-459 EVAFDLLIDEDTG
+459 EVAFDLLIDEDNG

-502 VIKRAALDGLLGDPA
+502 VIKRAALDGLLGDPV
-517 QGVKVLRKFVS
+517 QGVKTIRKFVS
-528 EHPADPITPL
+528 EHPTDPITPL

>member
-1 MGIPQTGGTSMRI
+1 MGIPQTGGTTMSE
-14 LLQGFA
+14 LLKGFVFA
-20 CLSVLLPISDMRAWQ
+20 ALLPLGQAMAWQ
-35 APVLISPKISVDLI
+35 APVRVSPNLSVVPLSDENVSVV
-49 AETNAST
+49 AEANASVT
-56 TNETNSTSLK
+56 P
-66 KPVRSSKQETIDQA
+66 KPVRSSTQETINQA
-80 GRDLRHVEENVR
+80 GLDLRHVEESVR

-125 AIVSLSELYLN
+125 AIVSLAELYLN

-157 VEVRREVSALV
+157 VEVRREVSALI
-168 PRLSTG
+168 PRLSIG
-174 LFRSSFEVVEINGRR
+174 LFRSSFEIVEINGRR
-189 VARAKPTILRPDLQ
+189 VARAAPATLRADLM

-225 YVLRLPLS
+225 YALRLPLS

-246 GVLLTALDRVPSSTP
+246 GVLLTALNRVPSSTP
-261 SETVVRRVEKLSH
+261 SETVVRRVEKLSR

-360 GEEASKIYSELTEH
+360 GDEAIEIYSELTEH

-390 DNGWGRPSV
+390 DNGWGRPDV
-399 WLPALVDRDKTVR
+399 WLPALADRDKTVR
-412 RAIVANLNARSR
+412 RAVVANLSARSR

-447 NSLYTARQDAAE
+447 SSLYTARQDAAE
-459 EVAFDLLIDEDTG
+459 EVAFDLLIDEDNG

-502 VIKRAALDGLLGDPA
+502 VIKRAALDGLLGDPV
-517 QGVKVLRKFVS
+517 QGVKTIRKFVS
-528 EHPADPITPL
+528 EHPTDPITPL

>member
-1 MGIPQTGGTSMRI
+1 MSE
-14 LLQGFA
+14 LLKGFVFA
-20 CLSVLLPISDMRAWQ
+20 ALLPLGQAMAWQ
-35 APVLISPKISVDLI
+35 APVRVSPNVSVVPLSD
-49 AETNAST
+49 ENASVVAEANVT
-56 TNETNSTSLK
+56 VPT
-66 KPVRSSKQETIDQA
+66 KPVRSSTQETINQA

-125 AIVSLSELYLN
+125 AIVSLAELYLN

-157 VEVRREVSALV
+157 VEVRREVSALI
-168 PRLSTG
+168 PRLSIG
-174 LFRSSFEVVEINGRR
+174 LFRSSFEIVEINGRR
-189 VARAKPTILRPDLQ
+189 VARAAPATLRADLM

-225 YVLRLPLS
+225 YALRLPLS

-246 GVLLTALDRVPSSTP
+246 GVLLTALGRVPSSTP
-261 SETVVRRVEKLSH
+261 SETVVRRVEKLSR

-287 ARDSNR
+287 SRDSNR

-360 GEEASKIYSELTEH
+360 GDEAIKVYRELTEH

-390 DNGWGRPSV
+390 DNGWGRPDV
-399 WLPALVDRDKTVR
+399 WLPALEDRDKTVR
-412 RAIVANLNARSR
+412 RAVVANLNARSR
-424 NFDLKT
+424 NFDLKI

-447 NSLYTARQDAAE
+447 SSLYTARQDAAE

-502 VIKRAALDGLLGDPA
+502 VIKRAALDGLLGDPV
-517 QGVKVLRKFVS
+517 QGVKTLRKFVS
-528 EHPADPITPL
+528 EHPTDSITPL

>member
-1 MGIPQTGGTSMRI
+1 MGIPQTGGTTMSE
-14 LLQGFA
+14 LLKGFVFA
-20 CLSVLLPISDMRAWQ
+20 ALLPLGQAMAWQ
-35 APVLISPKISVDLI
+35 APVRVSPNVSVVPLSD
-49 AETNAST
+49 ENASVVAEANVT
-56 TNETNSTSLK
+56 VPT
-66 KPVRSSKQETIDQA
+66 KPVRSSTQETINQA
-80 GRDLRHVEENVR
+80 GLDLRHVEESVR

-125 AIVSLSELYLN
+125 AIVSLAELYLN

-157 VEVRREVSALV
+157 VEVRREVSALI
-168 PRLSTG
+168 PRLSIG
-174 LFRSSFEVVEINGRR
+174 LFRSSFEIVVINGRR
-189 VARAKPTILRPDLQ
+189 VARAAPATLRADLM

-225 YVLRLPLS
+225 YSLRLPLS

-246 GVLLTALDRVPSSTP
+246 GVLLTALGRVPSSTP
-261 SETVVRRVEKLSH
+261 SETVVRRVEKLSR

-360 GEEASKIYSELTEH
+360 GDEAINIYRELTEH

-390 DNGWGRPSV
+390 DNGWGRPDV
-399 WLPALVDRDKTVR
+399 WLPALEDRDKTVR
-412 RAIVANLNARSR
+412 RAVVANLSARSR
-424 NFDLKT
+424 NFDLKI

-447 NSLYTARQDAAE
+447 SSLYTARQDAAE

-502 VIKRAALDGLLGDPA
+502 VIKRAALDGLLGDPV
-517 QGVKVLRKFVS
+517 QGVKTLRKFVS
-528 EHPADPITPL
+528 EHPTDSITPL
-538 ALAELKSRGIT
+538 ALAELKNRGIT

>member
-1 MGIPQTGGTSMRI
+1 MSE
-14 LLQGFA
+14 LLKGFVFA
-20 CLSVLLPISDMRAWQ
+20 ALLPLGQAMAWQ
-35 APVLISPKISVDLI
+35 APVRVSPNVSVVPLSD
-49 AETNAST
+49 ENASVVAEANVT
-56 TNETNSTSLK
+56 VPT
-66 KPVRSSKQETIDQA
+66 KPVRSSTQETINQA

-125 AIVSLSELYLN
+125 AIVSLAELYLN

-157 VEVRREVSALV
+157 VEVRREVSALI
-168 PRLSTG
+168 PRLSIG
-174 LFRSSFEVVEINGRR
+174 LFRSSFEIVEINGRR
-189 VARAKPTILRPDLQ
+189 VARAAPATLRADLM

-225 YVLRLPLS
+225 YALRLPLS

-246 GVLLTALDRVPSSTP
+246 GVLLTALSRVPSSTP
-261 SETVVRRVEKLSH
+261 SETVVRRVEKLSR

-360 GEEASKIYSELTEH
+360 GDEAIKVYRELTEH

-390 DNGWGRPSV
+390 DNGWGRPDV
-399 WLPALVDRDKTVR
+399 WLPALEDRDKTVR
-412 RAIVANLNARSR
+412 RAVVANLSARSR
-424 NFDLKT
+424 NFDLKI

-447 NSLYTARQDAAE
+447 SSLYTARQDAAE

-502 VIKRAALDGLLGDPA
+502 VIKRAALDGLLGDPV
-517 QGVKVLRKFVS
+517 QGVKTLRKFVS
-528 EHPADPITPL
+528 EHPTDSITPL
-538 ALAELKSRGIT
+538 ALAELKNRGIT

>member
-1 MGIPQTGGTSMRI
+1 MSEW
-14 LLQGFA
+14 LKGFVFA
-20 CLSVLLPISDMRAWQ
+20 ALLPLGQAMAWQ
-35 APVLISPKISVDLI
+35 APVRVSPNVSVVPLSD
-49 AETNAST
+49 ENASVVAEANVT
-56 TNETNSTSLK
+56 VPT
-66 KPVRSSKQETIDQA
+66 KPVRSSTQETINQA

-125 AIVSLSELYLN
+125 AIVSLAELYLN

-157 VEVRREVSALV
+157 VEVRREVSALI
-168 PRLSTG
+168 PRLSIG
-174 LFRSSFEVVEINGRR
+174 LFRSSFEIVEINGRR
-189 VARAKPTILRPDLQ
+189 VARAAPATLRADLM

-225 YVLRLPLS
+225 YALRLPLS

-246 GVLLTALDRVPSSTP
+246 GVLLTALSRVPSSTP
-261 SETVVRRVEKLSH
+261 SETVVRRVEKLSR

-360 GEEASKIYSELTEH
+360 GDEAIKVYRELTEH

-390 DNGWGRPSV
+390 DNGWGRPDV
-399 WLPALVDRDKTVR
+399 WLPALEDRDKTVR
-412 RAIVANLNARSR
+412 RAVVANLSARSR
-424 NFDLKT
+424 NFDLKV

-447 NSLYTARQDAAE
+447 SSLYTARQDAAE

-502 VIKRAALDGLLGDPA
+502 VIKRAALDGLLGDPV
-517 QGVKVLRKFVS
+517 QGVKTLRKFVS
-528 EHPADPITPL
+528 EHPTDSITPL
-538 ALAELKSRGIT
+538 ALAELKNRGIT

>member
-1 MGIPQTGGTSMRI
+1 MSEWLIK
-14 LLQGFA
+14 GFVFA
-20 CLSVLLPISDMRAWQ
+20 ALLPLGQAMAWQ
-35 APVLISPKISVDLI
+35 APVRVSPNLSVVPLSDENVSVV
-49 AETNAST
+49 AEANASVT
-56 TNETNSTSLK
+56 P
-66 KPVRSSKQETIDQA
+66 KPVRSSTQETINQA
-80 GRDLRHVEENVR
+80 GLDLRHVEENVR

-125 AIVSLSELYLN
+125 AIVSLAELYLN

-157 VEVRREVSALV
+157 VEVRREVSALI
-168 PRLSTG
+168 PRLSIG
-174 LFRSSFEVVEINGRR
+174 LFRSSFEIVEINGRR
-189 VARAKPTILRPDLQ
+189 VARAAPATLRADLM

-225 YVLRLPLS
+225 YALRLPLS

-246 GVLLTALDRVPSSTP
+246 GVLLTALNRVPSSTP
-261 SETVVRRVEKLSH
+261 SETVVRRVEKLSR

-360 GEEASKIYSELTEH
+360 GDEAIEIYSELTEH
-374 TSSKIR
+374 TSSQIR

-390 DNGWGRPSV
+390 DNGWGRPDV
-399 WLPALVDRDKTVR
+399 WLPALADRDKTVR
-412 RAIVANLNARSR
+412 RAVVANLSARSR

-447 NSLYTARQDAAE
+447 SSLYTARQDAAE
-459 EVAFDLLIDEDTG
+459 EVAFDLLIDEDND

-502 VIKRAALDGLLGDPA
+502 VIKRAALDGLLGDPV
-517 QGVKVLRKFVS
+517 QGVKTIRKFVS
-528 EHPADPITPL
+528 EHPTDPITPL

>member
-1 MGIPQTGGTSMRI
+1 M
-14 LLQGFA
+14 
-20 CLSVLLPISDMRAWQ
+20 
-35 APVLISPKISVDLI
+35 
-49 AETNAST
+49 
-56 TNETNSTSLK
+56 
-66 KPVRSSKQETIDQA
+66 
-80 GRDLRHVEENVR
+80 
-92 SGAARLLGKYP
+92 
-103 SPASAAYLT
+103 
-112 FALDDRIARVRRA
+112 
-125 AIVSLSELYLN
+125 
-136 GFYIYEKPLVEKI
+136 
-149 LSKLGDPD
+149 
-157 VEVRREVSALV
+157 
-168 PRLSTG
+168 
-174 LFRSSFEVVEINGRR
+174 
-189 VARAKPTILRPDLQ
+189 
-203 EIARKAFFDPDAI
+203 
-216 VRQNILKYH
+216 
-225 YVLRLPLS
+225 LRLPLS

-261 SETVVRRVEKLSH
+261 SETVVRRVEKLSQ

-360 GEEASKIYSELTEH
+360 GEEATKIYRELTEH

-390 DNGWGRPSV
+390 DNGWGRPGV

-412 RAIVANLNARSR
+412 QAVVANLNARSR

-436 SDFVDVRTFAA
+436 SDFVDVRIFAA

-488 WLKIMSNSLLDEEY
+488 WLKIMSNSLLDDEY

-517 QGVKVLRKFVS
+517 QGIKALRKFVS

>member
-1 MGIPQTGGTSMRI
+1 MSE
-14 LLQGFA
+14 LLKGFVFA
-20 CLSVLLPISDMRAWQ
+20 ALLPLGQAMAWQ
-35 APVLISPKISVDLI
+35 APVRVSPNLSVVLLSDENVSVV
-49 AETNAST
+49 AEANASVT
-56 TNETNSTSLK
+56 P
-66 KPVRSSKQETIDQA
+66 KPVRSSTQETINQA
-80 GRDLRHVEENVR
+80 GLDLRHVEENVR

-125 AIVSLSELYLN
+125 AIVSLAELYLN

-157 VEVRREVSALV
+157 VEVRREVSALI
-168 PRLSTG
+168 PRLSIG
-174 LFRSSFEVVEINGRR
+174 LFRSSFEIVEINGRR
-189 VARAKPTILRPDLQ
+189 VARAAPATLRADLM

-225 YVLRLPLS
+225 YALRLPLS

-246 GVLLTALDRVPSSTP
+246 GVLLTALNRVPSSTP
-261 SETVVRRVEKLSH
+261 SETVVRRVEKLSR

-360 GEEASKIYSELTEH
+360 GDESIEIYSELTEH

-390 DNGWGRPSV
+390 DNGWGRPDV
-399 WLPALVDRDKTVR
+399 WLPALADRDKTVR
-412 RAIVANLNARSR
+412 RAVVANLSARSR

-447 NSLYTARQDAAE
+447 SSLYTARQDAAE
-459 EVAFDLLIDEDTG
+459 EVAFDLLIDEDNG

-502 VIKRAALDGLLGDPA
+502 VIKRAALDGLLGDPV
-517 QGVKVLRKFVS
+517 QGVKTIRKFVS
-528 EHPADPITPL
+528 EHPTDPITPL